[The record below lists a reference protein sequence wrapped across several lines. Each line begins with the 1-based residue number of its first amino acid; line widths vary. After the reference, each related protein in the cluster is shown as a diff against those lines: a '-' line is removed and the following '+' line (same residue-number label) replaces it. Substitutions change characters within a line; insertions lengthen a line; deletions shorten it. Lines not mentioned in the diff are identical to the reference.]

1 MADNPTLSKI
11 TLPSGTTYDIKDA
24 WSRAQIEA
32 LSGYTYY
39 MGVTTTAISDGST
52 TNPVIING
60 ESVTAKTGAI
70 CTYQSKELIWNGTA
84 WQEFGDLSAL
94 GDLAFADT
102 ASATYTPQ
110 GNISATFEGNSTS
123 AYVVVDNSSIPEPIA
138 EQRYTPSGTITG
150 TTFTGSSMTSTG
162 KFTPAGN
169 VSLTNSNQT
178 VEVSK
183 AASGTTTYTPEGNI
197 TGTTFTGASMT
208 STGKFTPSG
217 SVSLSNSNQTVT
229 VSKAASGTATYT
241 PEGTI
246 SGTTFTGE
254 SMTSTGQFTPS
265 GSVTFISHGDKN
277 LTVNQAESGTVTYTP
292 AGNIT
297 AGAIIVKTA
306 GSTGTIHNP
315 TKQTVAKTVVAAAP
329 TATAPANEITYY
341 SVANETLSLYK
352 LGYTTGDSIT
362 TSDVTVKTGDAVYQ
376 SANPTFSG
384 TGVRLVTES
393 VDVPSSAV
401 FNGTQ
406 ADVTVTGTTTGSVSN
421 GTFTGTGARLVT
433 GNISVPSSA
442 SFTGTEDDV
451 SVSGTTT
458 GSVSNGTF
466 SGTGV
471 RLVTGNISVPSSASF
486 SGTEGNVS
494 VSGTTTG
501 SVSNGTFTG
510 NEANL
515 KTVSFT
521 PSGSV
526 SASFTGTQATIT
538 VTPDE

>member
-24 WSRAQIEA
+24 WSRAQIES

-39 MGVTTTAISDGST
+39 MGVTSTAISDGST

-70 CTYQSKELIWNGTA
+70 CTYQSKEFIWNGTA

-94 GDLAFADT
+94 GDLEYADT
-102 ASATYTPQ
+102 ASTTYTPQ
-110 GNISATFEGNSTS
+110 GSISATFAGDSTF
-123 AYVVVDNSSIPEPIA
+123 AYVVVDNSSVPEPIA

-169 VSLTNSNQT
+169 VSLTNSNKTAT
-178 VEVSK
+178 VS
-183 AASGTTTYTPEGNI
+183 ATSGTATYTPAGSI

-229 VSKAASGTATYT
+229 VSKASSGTATYT
-241 PEGTI
+241 PEGSIT
-246 SGTTFTGE
+246 GTTFTGA
-254 SMTSTGQFTPS
+254 SMTSTGNFTPS
-265 GSVTFISHGDKN
+265 GSVS
-277 LTVNQAESGTVTYTP
+277 LTNSNVTATVSAAQSGTATYTP

-297 AGAIIVKTA
+297 AGAITVKTA

-384 TGVRLVTES
+384 TGVRLVTGNIS
-393 VDVPSSAV
+393 VPSSAS
-401 FNGTQ
+401 FSGTEGS
-406 ADVTVTGTTTGSVSN
+406 VSVSGTTTGSVSN

-471 RLVTGNISVPSSASF
+471 RLVTGNISVPTSASF

-515 KTVSFT
+515 KTISFT

-526 SASFTGTQATIT
+526 SASFTGTQATIQ

>member
-24 WSRAQIEA
+24 WSRAQIES

-39 MGVTTTAISDGST
+39 MGVTSTAISDGST

-70 CTYQSKELIWNGTA
+70 CTYQSKEFIWNGTA
-84 WQEFGDLSAL
+84 WQEFGDLSSLGAL
-94 GDLAFADT
+94 AYVDT
-102 ASATYTPQ
+102 ASTTYTPQ
-110 GNISATFEGNSTS
+110 GSVSASFSGIATQITVTDAGGTAEPD
-123 AYVVVDNSSIPEPIA
+123 AYV
-138 EQRYTPSGTITG
+138 PSGTISG
-150 TTFTGSSMTSTG
+150 TTFTGASMTSTG
-162 KFTPAGN
+162 SFTPAGS
-169 VSLTNSNQT
+169 VALTNSNKTAT
-178 VEVSK
+178 VSP
-183 AASGTTTYTPEGNI
+183 ASSGTATYTPAGSI

-229 VSKAASGTATYT
+229 VSKASSGTATYT
-241 PEGTI
+241 PEGSIT
-246 SGTTFTGE
+246 GTAFTGA
-254 SMTSTGQFTPS
+254 SMTSTGNFTPS
-265 GSVTFISHGDKN
+265 GSVS
-277 LTVNQAESGTVTYTP
+277 LTNSNVTATVSAAQSGTATYTP
-292 AGNIT
+292 AGSVT
-297 AGAIIVKTA
+297 AGAITVKTA
-306 GSTGTIHNP
+306 GATGTIHNP

-341 SVANETLSLYK
+341 SVSNETLSLYK

-384 TGVRLVTES
+384 TGVRLVTGNIS
-393 VDVPSSAV
+393 VPSSAS
-401 FNGTQ
+401 FSGTEGS
-406 ADVTVTGTTTGSVSN
+406 VSVSGTTTGSVSN

-471 RLVTGNISVPSSASF
+471 RLVTGNISVPTSASF
-486 SGTEGNVS
+486 SGTAGSVS
-494 VSGTTTG
+494 VTGTTTG
-501 SVSNGTFTG
+501 SVSDGTFTG
-510 NEANL
+510 NGANL
-515 KTVSFT
+515 KGSIT
-521 PSGSV
+521 PSGTI
-526 SASFTGTQATIT
+526 SASFTGTQATIQ